1 VTVKEILDH
10 AEQTMRKSVEN
21 TRRELAAIRSGRA
34 SPGLVEHV
42 RVDYHGTPM
51 PINQLA
57 TVNVPE
63 PRLLTIQPW
72 DRSMLGP
79 IEKAI
84 LKSDLGLTPS
94 NDGHMIRLVLP
105 PLSEQRRKELV
116 KLVQRRVE
124 EGRVAIR
131 NIRRD
136 AADAI
141 KKLDRNSEISED
153 EARRAQEQLQKLTD
167 AQIAAVEKLGRDKEQ
182 ELLEV

>member
-1 VTVKEILDH
+1 MTVKEILDH

-42 RVDYHGTPM
+42 RVEYHGTPM

-167 AQIAAVEKLGRDKEQ
+167 AQIAAVEKLGREKEQ

>member
-42 RVDYHGTPM
+42 RVEYHGTPM

-167 AQIAAVEKLGRDKEQ
+167 AQIAAVEKLGREKEQ

>member
-1 VTVKEILDH
+1 MTVKEILDH